1 MEILA
6 SAATSVHDPKEQS
19 EYADEKA
26 AIDIN
31 SVPTLS
37 PRNTSATKELNCSI
51 GSVPAPP
58 QIQQYQSIPIVKTDW
73 RVFLTLEDRMF
84 IREKIKSAYKSK
96 TATYEELLETCCAIE
111 EEQLF
116 AAAPA
121 KLDYFKS
128 GVQYEKRVSEKRR
141 QLNGNIMTESCQP
154 LPSVLASTDK
164 PTVKRCKTA
173 H

>member
-19 EYADEKA
+19 DGNIT
-26 AIDIN
+26 IDIN
-31 SVPTLS
+31 SVPKLS
-37 PRNTSATKELNCSI
+37 PRNASVVKDVTSSI
-51 GSVPAPP
+51 GSVPVPP
-58 QIQQYQSIPIVKTDW
+58 QIQQYQSMPVVKTDW

-96 TATYEELLETCCAIE
+96 TTTYEELLETCCAIE

-116 AAAPA
+116 ASAPA

-141 QLNGNIMTESCQP
+141 QLSGNIMVESCQP
-154 LPSVLASTDK
+154 SPSVLTVTDK